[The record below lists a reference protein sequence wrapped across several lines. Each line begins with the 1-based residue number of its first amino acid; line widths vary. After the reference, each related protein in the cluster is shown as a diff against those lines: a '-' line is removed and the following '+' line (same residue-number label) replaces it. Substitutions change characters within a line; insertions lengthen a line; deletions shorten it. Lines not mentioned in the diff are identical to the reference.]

1 MYPIVLVENNDDPS
15 SNSMNFR
22 ITLNNFLYETGS
34 VAYELEPIM
43 YTFVSSF
50 TGLYEEIG
58 VITINLT
65 TNLGRTV

>member
-22 ITLNNFLYETGS
+22 ITLNSFLYETGS
-34 VAYELEPIM
+34 ATYELEPIM
-43 YTFVSSF
+43 YTSVSSF

-58 VITINLT
+58 TITINLT
-65 TNLGRTV
+65 TNLGRAV